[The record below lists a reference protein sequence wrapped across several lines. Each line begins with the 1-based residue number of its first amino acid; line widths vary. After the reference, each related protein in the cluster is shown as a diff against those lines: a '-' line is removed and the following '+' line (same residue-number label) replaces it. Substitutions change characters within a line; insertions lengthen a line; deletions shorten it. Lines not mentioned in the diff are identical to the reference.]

1 MLLMNPKRVTCLLGL
16 VVLGSSCSHDTEPA
30 ASVAGAYGLHS
41 VNGSALPIFGL
52 QADTL
57 YLNND
62 GSVRRFFLQNGTGT
76 VYPAAGTYSV
86 SGSDIAF
93 TSYSS
98 AVPHSSPSAQGSA
111 DGTYDGASIILNRDG
126 DVLVYAKRK

>member
-1 MLLMNPKRVTCLLGL
+1 MGPAAGPAAPPPPRRRPAPLPPPPKRVTCLLGL
-16 VVLGSSCSHDTEPA
+16 VVLGSSCSHGTEPA

-93 TSYSS
+93 TS
-98 AVPHSSPSAQGSA
+98 
-111 DGTYDGASIILNRDG
+111 
-126 DVLVYAKRK
+126 